1 MKASLLK
8 KSGYFF
14 LGVLIILA
22 LYQVFASLK
31 QDELVYPNILKI
43 FKQVGLI
50 FINGDSYLRILKTIL
65 RVILIILTSVI
76 LSSILGFAYYKFP
89 SISYFFY
96 PLINILKAAPFAIIA
111 IYLFLAIGNKNAP
124 YVMCFF
130 VIFPIVL
137 EGFLTSI
144 DRVDKSI
151 KDDLQLLPIP
161 LFRKFFSG
169 FIPICMPYIVMS
181 ILQSFGLGIKTMI
194 MAEYLCNIEGSIG
207 EVVYNIKYTM
217 DFDVLLA
224 WLVVIVIFVCIID
237 AVIRLISKR
246 IITY

>member
-14 LGVLIILA
+14 LGVLIIVA
-22 LYQVFASLK
+22 VYQIFAISR
-31 QDELVYPNILKI
+31 QDEIVYPNIIKI
-43 FKQVGLI
+43 FKQVGII
-50 FINGDSYLRILKTIL
+50 FTSIDAYLRILKTIL
-65 RVILIILTSVI
+65 RVLLIILLSVV
-76 LSSILGFAYYKFP
+76 LSSILGLAYYKFP

-96 PLINILKAAPFAIIA
+96 PLINILKASPFAIIA

-151 KDDLQLLPIP
+151 KDDLQLLNIP
-161 LFRKFFSG
+161 LARKFFSG

-181 ILQSFGLGIKTMI
+181 VLQSFGLGIKTMI

-224 WLVVIVIFVCIID
+224 WLVVIVVFVCIID
-237 AVIRLISKR
+237 AIIRYISKKL
-246 IITY
+246 IIE

>member
-14 LGVLIILA
+14 LGVLIILV
-22 LYQVFASLK
+22 LYQIFATIRH
-31 QDELVYPNILKI
+31 DALVYPNILKI

-65 RVILIILTSVI
+65 RVLLIII
-76 LSSILGFAYYKFP
+76 ISILLSCVFGFAYYKFP

-111 IYLFLAIGNKNAP
+111 IYLFLAIGSKNAP
-124 YVMCFF
+124 YFMCFF

-144 DRVDKSI
+144 DHVDKSI
-151 KDDLQLLPIP
+151 RDDLQLLQIP
-161 LFRKFFSG
+161 SFRKFFLG
-169 FIPICMPYIVMS
+169 FIPICIPYIVMA

-207 EVVYNIKYTM
+207 EIVYNIKYTM

-224 WLVVIVIFVCIID
+224 WLVVIIIFVCIID
-237 AVIRLISKR
+237 TMIRSISKR
-246 IITY
+246 FITY